1 MNSITQTL
9 NQEINVLISFRKNLR
24 KQLKKKVVVSF
35 FGCRKE
41 IKCEYNDAV
50 EKALSITGAII
61 LDKIEEF
68 SFVKGEGTLQLIKP
82 EDRFIDKIAEKALP
96 GEEWKTD
103 EKKEKTPIA
112 PKLTLDNY
120 TPTKKQWRVKHNP
133 TSLYLCKAHKVD
145 GERGKMTNL
154 STMGTI
160 CKNKPSKES
169 VINSWFKGK
178 IINRFGRQEG
188 IYPDDITIV
197 RYQ

>member
-35 FGCRKE
+35 FGCRRE

-68 SFVKGEGTLQLIKP
+68 SFVKGEETLQLIKP

-120 TPTKKQWRVKHNP
+120 TPTKKQWRVKHIP
-133 TSLYLCKAHKVD
+133 TGLYL
-145 GERGKMTNL
+145 GKLTTNHREGIKTNL
-154 STMGTI
+154 STTGTI
-160 CKNKPSKES
+160 CKRRPSKEQ
-169 VINSWFKGK
+169 VICSWYKYGCIQDQFGHREILSPVEMK
-178 IINRFGRQEG
+178 IE
-188 IYPDDITIV
+188 